1 MAQEIFIGIGE
12 KSAMKMKY
20 TKFDFVKYCDYKR
33 IKNLKMKGVLE

>member
-12 KSAMKMKY
+12 KSAMKY